1 LRGYFCLLRK
11 TATLVRVDI
20 SQGYLPIYTTN
31 RPVFSST
38 AKPVK
43 MKSILLLAFT
53 LYLLPAFAQHATNIQ
68 QLDGKI
74 VPSQIIQTRM
84 QKIVD
89 SAKLAGL
96 QVAIVNNNSTV
107 WTQSFGY
114 KDIENQQKLNDSTVM
129 YAASLTKPVSGYIF
143 MRLMEKGLFSLDK
156 PVRDYLKK
164 PIADYPKWKDL
175 ADDTIAFNQITPRM
189 LLSHSAGLPVLRQLY
204 GNKTNLI
211 AKPGEKFYY
220 SNEGINLLGF
230 MIEEHTGKKLEDI
243 AREEVFVPLQ
253 MSRTSMIWEQSFE
266 NNFSFAYFRDGKKY
280 GSERRESSRAAGSM
294 TTTAQDYAR
303 FMINLMKEQGLKKS
317 SYQQLLSPQIFVKSK
332 RGFGPLRDS
341 LTHENDAIKLAWG
354 LGIGLFQSPYGKGI
368 FHTGHGD
375 ANQNYAVAFPDK
387 GIAVIMLSNSENFE
401 TVSAEL
407 LKVCIGDK
415 YSPLQWLGHGK

>member
-1 LRGYFCLLRK
+1 MRKPLELNNSPLRFTIFVLP
-11 TATLVRVDI
+11 ATYPAFI
-20 SQGYLPIYTTN
+20 
-31 RPVFSST
+31 SST
-38 AKPVK
+38 AKPTD
-43 MKSILLLAFT
+43 MRLLLTIVCSF
-53 LYLLPAFAQHATNIQ
+53 LLLPVFSQKATGIKQLNGKTVSSTSIQ
-68 QLDGKI
+68 KRVQ
-74 VPSQIIQTRM
+74 Q
-84 QKIVD
+84 IVD

-96 QVAIVNNNSTV
+96 QVAIVNDNKII
-107 WTQSFGY
+107 WTESFGF

-143 MRLMEKGLFSLDK
+143 MRLAEKGIFSLDK

-164 PIADYPKWKDL
+164 PIAEYPKWKDL
-175 ADDTIAFNQITPRM
+175 ADDTAAFNRITPRM

-230 MIEEHTGKKLEDI
+230 MIEEYTGKKLEDI
-243 AREEVFVPLQ
+243 ASEEVFAPLQ
-253 MSRTSMIWEQSFE
+253 MPRTSMIWEHSFE
-266 NNFSFAYFRDGKKY
+266 NNFSFAYFKDGKKY

-341 LTHENDAIKLAWG
+341 LTNENDAIKLAWG
-354 LGIGLFQSPYGKGI
+354 LGIGLFQSPYGKGF
-368 FHTGHGD
+368 FHTGHGE
-375 ANQNYAVAFPDK
+375 ANQNYAVAFPER
-387 GIAVIMLSNSENFE
+387 GIALVMLSNSENFE

-407 LKVCIGDK
+407 LKACIGDT
-415 YSPLQWLGHGK
+415 YSPLKWLGHGGQ

>member
-1 LRGYFCLLRK
+1 MRPILTIFYTFFLL
-11 TATLVRVDI
+11 
-20 SQGYLPIYTTN
+20 
-31 RPVFSST
+31 PVFSQ
-38 AKPVK
+38 K
-43 MKSILLLAFT
+43 
-53 LYLLPAFAQHATNIQ
+53 ATTIKQLNGQTVSSASVQKRVQ
-68 QLDGKI
+68 Q
-74 VPSQIIQTRM
+74 
-84 QKIVD
+84 IVD
-89 SAKLAGL
+89 RAKLAGL
-96 QVAIVNNNSTV
+96 QVAIVNDNKIT
-107 WTQSFGY
+107 WTASFGF

-143 MRLMEKGLFSLDK
+143 MRLVEKGIFNLDK
-156 PVRDYLKK
+156 PVRYYLKK
-164 PIADYPKWKDL
+164 PIAEYPKWKDL
-175 ADDTIAFNQITPRM
+175 ADDTVSFNLITPRM

-204 GNKTNLI
+204 GNTTNLI

-230 MIEEHTGKKLEDI
+230 LIEEHTGKKLEDI
-243 AREEVFVPLQ
+243 AREEVFAPLR
-253 MSRTSMIWEQSFE
+253 MPRTSMIWQQSFE
-266 NNFSFAYFRDGKKY
+266 NNFSFAYFKDGKKY

-341 LTHENDAIKLAWG
+341 LTNENDAIKLAWG
-354 LGIGLFQSPYGKGI
+354 LGIGLFQSPYGKAF

-375 ANQNYAVAFPDK
+375 ANQNYAVAFPEK

-401 TVSAEL
+401 TVSAQL
-407 LKVCIGDK
+407 LEACIGDK
-415 YSPLQWLGHGK
+415 YSPLQWLGHGR